1 MACDYN
7 CNTAVDKGLMI
18 YMTPR
23 TPPIQMS
30 SSPDFNGVL
39 KKISKILINF
49 REMEQSIVK
58 VF

>member
-23 TPPIQMS
+23 TPPIEMS
-30 SSPDFNGVL
+30 SSPDFNGV
-39 KKISKILINF
+39 KKKNSKISLDIN
-49 REMEQSIVK
+49 
-58 VF
+58 